1 MHAYLAGVVVKM
13 AVSRMGMNA
22 HANHSAPAQAL
33 SVRPLPQ
40 RCQHLQPLR
49 PRSALLQRS
58 LFSLG
63 QPEVA
68 PNVQRLTTKA
78 AAKAVTPTPSTKP
91 NGGLA
96 NK

>member
-1 MHAYLAGVVVKM
+1 M

-40 RCQHLQPLR
+40 RCHHLQPLAATAV
-49 PRSALLQRS
+49 SAIAAQFVRAW
-58 LFSLG
+58 
-63 QPEVA
+63 PEVV
-68 PNVQRLTTKA
+68 PNVQRLSATKA
-78 AAKAVTPTPSTKP
+78 AAKAVTPTPSAKP